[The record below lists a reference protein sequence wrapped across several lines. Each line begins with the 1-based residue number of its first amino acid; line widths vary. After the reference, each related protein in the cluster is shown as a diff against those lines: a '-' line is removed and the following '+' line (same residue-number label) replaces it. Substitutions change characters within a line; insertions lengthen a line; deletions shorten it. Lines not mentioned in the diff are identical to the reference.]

1 MKRLLLLLALMSVVG
16 RAADPGAKSEPPPPL
31 KLATPTPG
39 WAYKESRRFP
49 APEAGQGAAADQDFV
64 YAINNFTIAKYR
76 KTTGERVAVWD
87 GGRNGPLIHMNAGIV
102 HEGRLYCAHSNYP
115 GVPNLSSIE
124 IFDTATLQHV
134 GSHSLGRM
142 DGSLT
147 WIERRE
153 RSTSLSKPADGVARG
168 AGGSMPGTWI
178 ACFVH
183 YAKRGGEPGRG
194 PEWTQI
200 VEFDDRWQRLRGWS
214 LPADFMAHIGQRGYS
229 VSGGAFGPRG
239 LLYATGHDHP
249 ELYVLDFPT
258 AGSSLKW
265 IATVPITTEGQA
277 FGWDPAEA
285 GVLYTIGR
293 RSREVIVGR
302 VTAP

>member
-1 MKRLLLLLALMSVVG
+1 MKRLFLFFVFASAMSF
-16 RAADPGAKSEPPPPL
+16 AADPVAKPEPPPPL

-39 WAYKESRRFP
+39 WRYEESRRFP
-49 APEAGQGAAADQDFV
+49 APEAGQGAAADREFV

-76 KTTGERVAVWD
+76 KATGERVAVWD
-87 GGRNGPLIHMNAGIV
+87 GGKHGPLIHMNAGIV

-115 GVPNLSSIE
+115 GVPHLSSIE
-124 IFDTATLQHV
+124 IFDTATLKHV
-134 GSHSLGRM
+134 GSHSLGRA

-153 RSTSLSKPADGVARG
+153 RSAMLTKTGDATSSSA
-168 AGGSMPGTWI
+168 GTWI

-265 IATVPITTEGQA
+265 IATIPITTEGQA
-277 FGWDPAEA
+277 FGWDPADP

-293 RSREVIVGR
+293 KTREVIVGR
-302 VTAP
+302 VTVPKAGE

>member
-1 MKRLLLLLALMSVVG
+1 MKSILALLVLAGAVAC
-16 RAADPGAKSEPPPPL
+16 AADATTKAEPPPPL
-31 KLATPTPG
+31 KLAPPTPG
-39 WAYKESRRFP
+39 WRYAESRRFP
-49 APEAGQGAAADQDFV
+49 APEAGQGAAADREFV

-76 KTTGERVAVWD
+76 KANGERVAVWD

-124 IFDTATLQHV
+124 VFDTATLQHI
-134 GSHSLGRM
+134 GSHSLGRV

-153 RSTSLSKPADGVARG
+153 RSATLTKESDLISGKA
-168 AGGSMPGTWI
+168 GTWI

-183 YAKRGGEPGRG
+183 YSKRGGEPDRG

-200 VEFDDRWQRLRGWS
+200 VEFDEHWQRLRGWS
-214 LPADFMAHIGQRGYS
+214 LPLDFMAHIGQRGYS

-258 AGSSLKW
+258 GGSSLKW
-265 IATVPITTEGQA
+265 IATIPITTEGQA
-277 FGWDPAEA
+277 FGWDPAEP
-285 GVLYTIGR
+285 GVLYTVGR
-293 RSREVIVGR
+293 KTREVITGR
-302 VTAP
+302 VTGP

>member
-1 MKRLLLLLALMSVVG
+1 MIRILFLLAFGSAVAF
-16 RAADPGAKSEPPPPL
+16 AADPVTKSESPPL
-31 KLATPTPG
+31 KLAPPTPG
-39 WAYKESRRFP
+39 WRYEEIRRFP
-49 APEAGQGAAADQDFV
+49 APEAGQGAAAGHEFV
-64 YAINNFTIAKYR
+64 YAINNFTIGKYR
-76 KTTGERVAVWD
+76 KTSGDRVAVWE
-87 GGRNGPLIHMNAGIV
+87 GGKNGPLIHMNAGIV

-124 IFDTATLQHV
+124 VFDPATLQHI

-153 RSTSLSKPADGVARG
+153 RSATLAKGNGATSRSIG
-168 AGGSMPGTWI
+168 AWI

-183 YAKRGGEPGRG
+183 YSKRGGEPGRG

-200 VEFDDRWQRLRGWS
+200 VEFDEHWQRLRGWS

-229 VSGGAFGPRG
+229 VSGGAFGPGG

-249 ELYVLDFPT
+249 ELYVLDFPMG
-258 AGSSLKW
+258 GSALKW
-265 IATVPITTEGQA
+265 IATIPITTEGQA
-277 FGWDPAEA
+277 FGWDPAEP

-293 RSREVIVGR
+293 KTREVVVGR
-302 VTAP
+302 VTVP